1 MPKVLDTKTIESM
14 KASIESELDT
24 FAEMMDLFKMY
35 ADSTRLKILRIL
47 SEVETCSVNDLSKI
61 MGMSQSA
68 ISHQLSS
75 LRKSN
80 LVKYEKVGLNVFY
93 SLADDHVMSIFTQA
107 FDHVLEDC

>member
-1 MPKVLDTKTIESM
+1 MVKVLDAQAIEAMKT
-14 KASIESELDT
+14 SIDNDLET
-24 FAEMMDLFKMY
+24 FAAMMDLFKMY
-35 ADSTRLKILRIL
+35 ADATRLKILHIL
-47 SEVETCSVNDLSKI
+47 SKTDACSVNDLSKI

-93 SLADDHVMSIFTQA
+93 SLADDHVMSIFKQA
-107 FDHVLEDC
+107 FDHVLEDF